1 MSSAFEFYMPQ
12 IDFTSITSNTRLT
25 LSSSFKIKK
34 SNRKLRQENRLRE
47 FIIKKWH
54 DSYTYKLLM
63 YAVQNVNN
71 YNTLCISTYEHLE
84 VLDNQIRMGIFT
96 EINTKL
102 LVKNLNK
109 FASMKRELE
118 NMEQYIYHLKD
129 ELYKIVSTSTYL
141 FREHKK
147 EVLVFVNSPFNIF
160 TY

>member
-63 YAVQNVNN
+63 YAVQNVNH
-71 YNTLCISTYEHLE
+71 YNIMCSNAFAHLE
-84 VLDNQIRMGIFT
+84 VVNNHIRMRMFT
-96 EINTKL
+96 EVNTKL
-102 LVKNLNK
+102 LIKNLNK
-109 FASMKRELE
+109 FASMKRELV
-118 NMEQYIYHLKD
+118 NMEQYINQLKD
-129 ELYKIVSTSTYL
+129 ELYTIVSTSMYL

-147 EVLVFVNSPFNIF
+147 EVLVFVNSPLNIF
-160 TY
+160 TH

>member
-1 MSSAFEFYMPQ
+1 
-12 IDFTSITSNTRLT
+12 
-25 LSSSFKIKK
+25 
-34 SNRKLRQENRLRE
+34 
-47 FIIKKWH
+47 
-54 DSYTYKLLM
+54 M